1 MAQNSYNLLIIT
13 PDQMRADYMGCYG
26 HPAIGTRHLDAL
38 AKEGI
43 RFDSCYCAA
52 PLCGPSR
59 ISFATST
66 YFSEHNHRNYGA
78 TVSPDVPNLVSA
90 LKRKGY
96 RTGMFG
102 KNHLFTYER
111 LPELWD
117 ELDEI
122 CLGNCDDHEK
132 YVHAFSSFTMEE
144 DHPYHIT
151 GRLTDETV
159 DFIRR
164 QESPFIAWVNYQDP
178 HPAFA
183 CPKPYDTLFK
193 PEDVVLDRSYY
204 DYDKSR
210 EPVRCQ
216 VWREHSRMD
225 LCTEEDMK
233 KAAAAYMGQIRYVD
247 DMMGRLMETLKETG
261 HDKDTIVLFFSDHGE
276 LLGNHGMTHKI
287 PVFYECLSRIPVIIR
302 HPEGVGAG
310 MTFEGLA
317 EEVDLAPTI
326 LEFMGI
332 AAPPTMVGISWAK
345 SIECGYTGRDA
356 GRETALCEAGIA
368 VPTLKTP
375 VEGLELKAP
384 FAPTSYGCGS
394 MLRKGDYKLSIYAD
408 DCCELYDLS
417 RDPGEIHNLYGMAE
431 YSAVQQEMTLELLK
445 RVMSVKVRDTGK
457 MEWDYAEYP
466 VDVREEPLE
475 K

>member
-1 MAQNSYNLLIIT
+1 
-13 PDQMRADYMGCYG
+13 
-26 HPAIGTRHLDAL
+26 
-38 AKEGI
+38 
-43 RFDSCYCAA
+43 
-52 PLCGPSR
+52 
-59 ISFATST
+59 
-66 YFSEHNHRNYGA
+66 
-78 TVSPDVPNLVSA
+78 
-90 LKRKGY
+90 
-96 RTGMFG
+96 MFG

-122 CLGNCDDHEK
+122 CLGNCDDHDK
-132 YVHAFSSFTMEE
+132 YVHAFSSFTMDE

-247 DMMGRLMETLKETG
+247 DMMGRLINLKE
-261 HDKDTIVLFFSDHGE
+261 
-276 LLGNHGMTHKI
+276 
-287 PVFYECLSRIPVIIR
+287 
-302 HPEGVGAG
+302 
-310 MTFEGLA
+310 
-317 EEVDLAPTI
+317 
-326 LEFMGI
+326 
-332 AAPPTMVGISWAK
+332 
-345 SIECGYTGRDA
+345 
-356 GRETALCEAGIA
+356 
-368 VPTLKTP
+368 
-375 VEGLELKAP
+375 
-384 FAPTSYGCGS
+384 
-394 MLRKGDYKLSIYAD
+394 
-408 DCCELYDLS
+408 
-417 RDPGEIHNLYGMAE
+417 
-431 YSAVQQEMTLELLK
+431 
-445 RVMSVKVRDTGK
+445 
-457 MEWDYAEYP
+457 
-466 VDVREEPLE
+466 
-475 K
+475 